1 MKAKTL
7 RLDELAKNGF
17 RIGERRHSSAGSERL
32 ICNQQVVG
40 SNPTAGSL
48 DNQALTPI
56 LATQRKSVFAMCL
69 PLLRRKVRSL

>member
-1 MKAKTL
+1 VKAKTL

-40 SNPTAGSL
+40 SNPTAGSI
-48 DNQALTPI
+48 DYQ
-56 LATQRKSVFAMCL
+56 
-69 PLLRRKVRSL
+69 